1 MMSQEEKV
9 MLVIRVRGRVKV
21 RPQIEDTLGKLRLGR
36 LHQARIL
43 KVNSSLSGMIDKVK
57 DYVTWGEV
65 SQEVVEKM
73 LAKRGRIP
81 GNQKLTDAHVKKNSK
96 QSSIKSLAKAI
107 AAGDASVNDVEGL
120 KPVFR
125 LSPPSGGYRGKR
137 TLSVGMGGITG
148 YRGEDINTLAM
159 KMI

>member
-1 MMSQEEKV
+1 MSDTEKTI
-9 MLVIRVRGRVKV
+9 LVIRVRGKVKV
-21 RPQIEDTLGKLRLGR
+21 RPQIEDTLDKLLLGR

-43 KVNSSLSGMIDKVK
+43 KVTPSIEGMINKVK

-65 SQEVVEKM
+65 SQDVVEKA
-73 LAKRGRIP
+73 LSKRGRLP
-81 GNQKLTDAHVKKNSK
+81 GNLRLTDSYVKKNSNHA
-96 QSSIKSLAKAI
+96 SIKALAKAI
-107 AAGDASVNDVEGL
+107 TAGTASVADVEGL

-137 TLSVGMGGITG
+137 TLPIEMGGING
-148 YRGEDINTLAM
+148 YRGEEINTLAM

>member
-1 MMSQEEKV
+1 MSQEEKV

-21 RPQIEDTLGKLRLGR
+21 RPQIEDTLEKLRLGR

-43 KVNSSLSGMIDKVK
+43 KVTPSLNGMIDKVK

-65 SQEVVEKM
+65 SPEVVETI

-81 GNQKLTDAHVKKNSK
+81 GNHRLTDAHVKKNSK
-96 QSSIKSLAKAI
+96 ASSIKTLAKAI
-107 AAGDASVNDVEGL
+107 ASGDASVTDVDGL

-125 LSPPSGGYRGKR
+125 LSPPSGGYRGKK
-137 TLSVGMGGITG
+137 TLPVGMGGITG